1 MVYDYFHRRLPPPD
15 RLSRDI
21 ADTMAEEISQGCE
34 QLEEIMAYLSPEERR
49 LLELRLEDESV
60 ADMADRLQCS
70 PNAVYKRLE
79 QVIKKA
85 RKINEKLNRR

>member
-1 MVYDYFHRRLPPPD
+1 
-15 RLSRDI
+15 
-21 ADTMAEEISQGCE
+21 
-34 QLEEIMAYLSPEERR
+34 MAYLSPEERR
-49 LLELRLEDESV
+49 LLELRLEEESV